1 MSGIMVTRS
10 NATIIVWT
18 FLSHLVWLCVWVA
31 RRSVARWFEGTGVK
45 RSAIRRHV
53 PHPFS
58 PANNCCRYIFK
69 LHTLRYNLQAF
80 NLPLILLLI
89 LLLSN
94 WPLVLPVWL
103 LLGDRPCCCPFGPFY
118 RPIGSLP
125 SPVWLL
131 LSPVW
136 PLMLSPLVWALLSS
150 DWLLSSPVWSLLSLL
165 WHLSSRAVLQPVWQL
180 YSPPGQ
186 KIYNTISFSSLREW
200 TAHIKIVHG
209 ITYRCLEACCLY
221 T

>member
-1 MSGIMVTRS
+1 MASGGR
-10 NATIIVWT
+10 
-18 FLSHLVWLCVWVA
+18 WL
-31 RRSVARWFEGTGVK
+31 EGTRISYEV
-45 RSAIRRHV
+45 SAHYFS
-53 PHPFS
+53 HPLS

-80 NLPLILLLI
+80 NLSLILLLI

-94 WPLVLPVWL
+94 W
-103 LLGDRPCCCPFGPFY
+103 
-118 RPIGSLP
+118 
-125 SPVWLL
+125 LL

-136 PLMLSPLVWALLSS
+136 PLLLPVWFLLSPISPLLLPIWPMLPPDWLLSSPVWVLLSPVWALLSS

-165 WHLSSRAVLQPVWQL
+165 WHLSSRLFGLCLTARLAAVLAPWAENLQ
-180 YSPPGQ
+180 
-186 KIYNTISFSSLREW
+186 YNLFSSLREW
-200 TAHIKIVHG
+200 TTHIKIVHG

>member
-1 MSGIMVTRS
+1 MASGGR
-10 NATIIVWT
+10 
-18 FLSHLVWLCVWVA
+18 WL
-31 RRSVARWFEGTGVK
+31 EGTRVK

-53 PHPFS
+53 RSFSPHPFS

-80 NLPLILLLI
+80 NLSLILLLI

-94 WPLVLPVWL
+94 W
-103 LLGDRPCCCPFGPFY
+103 
-118 RPIGSLP
+118 
-125 SPVWLL
+125 LL

-136 PLMLSPLVWALLSS
+136 PLLSPISPLLLPIWPLLPPDWLLLSQAWPSLLSPLVWALYRPTGSCHRPFGLCCHCFGTF
-150 DWLLSSPVWSLLSLL
+150 
-165 WHLSSRAVLQPVWQL
+165 HLACLASVLQPVWQP
-180 YSPPGQ
+180 YSPLGQ